1 MNIKEEIKENE
12 EHFEFSFERSIG
24 EDTKF
29 QDLFCYGYAKR
40 KLDLMVEPHIIG
52 ESEISIIADIPT
64 LTNMLASLLLEYGK
78 QLHLL
83 ADNYKTRAKH
93 YSDEDLI
100 RYGLKPRAL

>member
-1 MNIKEEIKENE
+1 MISNELNNQDKEIY
-12 EHFEFSFERSIG
+12 EFSFGKEIG

-52 ESEISIIADIPT
+52 DTEISITGDMPT
-64 LTNMLASLLLEYGK
+64 LTNVLASLLLEYGK

-83 ADNYKTRAKH
+83 AENYKTRAEH
-93 YSDEDLI
+93 YTNEDLI